1 MESPFQWDF
10 MQKAGF
16 IPISFDAYVDLHM
29 NANPHDV
36 PRQDVVTALQSALAD
51 HNNGATCEC
60 GNPIWVIGSA
70 FAGNACF
77 TCITGQAYPNQDYE
91 IDAAI

>member
-1 MESPFQWDF
+1 MHRN
-10 MQKAGF
+10 GF
-16 IPISFDAYVDLHM
+16 IPISLEDYADLHM
-29 NANPHDV
+29 QANPHDMSH
-36 PRQDVVTALQSALAD
+36 QDVVAALQSALVD

-60 GNPIWVIGSA
+60 GNPTWVIGSA

-77 TCITGQAYPNQDYE
+77 TCFKGQAYPDEDYE